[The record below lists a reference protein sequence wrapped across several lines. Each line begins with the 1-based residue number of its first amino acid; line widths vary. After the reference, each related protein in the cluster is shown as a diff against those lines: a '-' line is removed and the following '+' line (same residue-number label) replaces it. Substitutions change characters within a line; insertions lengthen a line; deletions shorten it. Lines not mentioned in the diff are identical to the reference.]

1 MRASAVAP
9 ESVFASLDAQ
19 RQSGSL
25 AASVS
30 TASVHDQA
38 CPSRPGLL
46 ERIDSNCSIS
56 VGTFEGGVF
65 RPCDPAAA

>member
-1 MRASAVAP
+1 VAP

-30 TASVHDQA
+30 TSSMRYQA

-46 ERIDSNCSIS
+46 ERIDNEGNRTA
-56 VGTFEGGVF
+56 GTFEGGVF

>member
-1 MRASAVAP
+1 M
-9 ESVFASLDAQ
+9 
-19 RQSGSL
+19 
-25 AASVS
+25 ASVRY
-30 TASVHDQA
+30 QA

-46 ERIDSNCSIS
+46 ERIDSNGSII